1 LIVHQKED
9 QLRHPSDL
17 VTTPLLEEHGLAFNK
32 CWNLMICRSCKEGLP
47 LRSVPEHL
55 MAEELSRWDKS
66 VNKKA
71 PITTNHIPVPPMRTG
86 SVAARAFID
95 KLAQS
100 LISSGYILSKGDVM
114 DGGSSPEW
122 VKQFPSLPHKPV
134 EGIRVFDGW
143 IDDSGRA
150 LRRRN
155 GFSASKKSITRKTPI
170 IKPCFLQTFTE
181 TYPNLFPVRAT
192 RKEEAAP
199 EHPALEPMD
208 LLRLEKSRLLSQIPS
223 LGKSATDR
231 RALLPIFVDSG
242 IEGWLD
248 QFDRSMLYSQ
258 LPQHPAAGKKSTP
271 KSYARLAKADL
282 ILLGEDMKA
291 LSESH
296 HSICHAITN
305 ATP

>member
-1 LIVHQKED
+1 
-9 QLRHPSDL
+9 
-17 VTTPLLEEHGLAFNK
+17 
-32 CWNLMICRSCKEGLP
+32 MICRSCKEGLP

-55 MAEELSRWDKS
+55 MAQELSRWDKS
-66 VNKKA
+66 ADRKA
-71 PITTNHIPVPPMRTG
+71 PTTTNHIPVPPMRTG
-86 SVAARAFID
+86 SVAARVFND

-100 LISSGYILSKGDVM
+100 LINSGYIRSKDDIM

-122 VKQFPSLPHKPV
+122 VKQFPSRPHKPV
-134 EGIRVFDGW
+134 EGILVFDGW

-150 LRRRN
+150 LRKRN
-155 GFSASKKSITRKTPI
+155 GFSASKKPTTRTPI
-170 IKPCFLQTFTE
+170 IKPCLLQTFTE

-192 RKEEAAP
+192 QKEEAAL
-199 EHPALEPMD
+199 ERPALEPMD

-248 QFDRSMLYSQ
+248 QFDRSTLHSQ
-258 LPQHPAAGKKSTP
+258 LPQCPAAGKKSTP
-271 KSYARLAKADL
+271 KSYTRLAKADL